1 MATTLHSKHRFLEE
15 FLDNDVFMTNEH
27 LLTSLKPGGSN
38 GVRSCDI
45 AFEANDDRRCFEETM
60 KKFDEREL

>member
-1 MATTLHSKHRFLEE
+1 
-15 FLDNDVFMTNEH
+15 MTNANEH

-60 KKFDEREL
+60 KKFDERKL